1 MLLILLIWQAYA
13 KILESSQLLL
23 NVVKVKTQD
32 LATGKS
38 KQKENKDE
46 KKMVTVSSSTE
57 NIYTQQLPQ

>member
-1 MLLILLIWQAYA
+1 MLILLIWQAYV

-32 LATGKS
+32 LVTGKS

>member
-1 MLLILLIWQAYA
+1 MLILLIWQAYA

>member
-1 MLLILLIWQAYA
+1 MLILLIWQAYV

>member
-1 MLLILLIWQAYA
+1 M